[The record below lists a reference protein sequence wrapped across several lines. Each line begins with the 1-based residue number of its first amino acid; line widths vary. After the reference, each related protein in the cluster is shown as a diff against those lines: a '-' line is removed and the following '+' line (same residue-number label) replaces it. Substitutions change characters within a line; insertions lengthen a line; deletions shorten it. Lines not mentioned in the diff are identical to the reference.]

1 MTSSLDAITTEQE
14 AAKRNLWLHFT
25 RMSTYADSD
34 VPVIV
39 RGSGAYVYDQHGK
52 RYLDGLSG
60 LFVSQVGHGRTELA
74 EAGARQAA
82 ELAYFTLWSYAHP
95 KAIELAA
102 RLAELAP
109 GNLNRVFFTT
119 SGSEG
124 GESAWELA
132 QQYFKLT
139 GH

>member
-1 MTSSLDAITTEQE
+1 MTSSLDAIAAEQE

-60 LFVSQVGHGRTELA
+60 LFVSQVGQPLRELDGLGMGVGPQREVREFGRLPRACFGDFLSAMADLA
-74 EAGARQAA
+74 DEQAGQ
-82 ELAYFTLWSYAHP
+82 P
-95 KAIELAA
+95 VQV
-102 RLAELAP
+102 P
-109 GNLNRVFFTT
+109 
-119 SGSEG
+119 
-124 GESAWELA
+124 SAMLVVDVGA
-132 QQYFKLT
+132 
-139 GH
+139 

>member
-25 RMSTYADSD
+25 RMSAYTDSD

-39 RGSGAYVYDQHGK
+39 RGSGAYVFDQHGK

-82 ELAYFTLWSYAHP
+82 ELAYFPLWSYAHP

-102 RLAELAP
+102 PLADLGP
-109 GNLNRVFFTT
+109 RPLNR
-119 SGSEG
+119 GS
-124 GESAWELA
+124 
-132 QQYFKLT
+132 
-139 GH
+139 